1 MAKNSRQTGLD
12 AASAAGRTLADPEA
26 TQDERSAAASALAQV
41 RSSDQTRAHAASAA
55 GRTLADPDATQD
67 ERSAAAS
74 ALSQTP
80 RRKK

>member
-41 RSSDQTRAHAASAA
+41 QVV
-55 GRTLADPDATQD
+55 
-67 ERSAAAS
+67 
-74 ALSQTP
+74 
-80 RRKK
+80 